1 MALKLSQPSIQGR
14 VAVGEKSEKGYPKK
28 LDYFVFT
35 KPFDEKTKSAP
46 KDAKMLAIMK
56 EKYKTDQPKEIH
68 VILVDHHPE
77 EVFFTAYMNYPGS
90 SCNCKGDGEKGVRTG
105 SDGTKVDVV
114 CNYDECK
121 FRWLKKDKGMLN
133 TCKPTGVLT
142 FLIPEAP
149 RAGGLWKFT
158 THSKMSIGKINEAL
172 WNIYNFRK
180 TLFGLKVILKVK
192 MVQISLNGQTQNVPT
207 VEVEVPFSLD
217 EIAEGA
223 GTKVGTLLDAQTKHI
238 QMGTLPNKEKLQELS
253 MEAEKLGNPNT
264 TSEKVLDVQI
274 VDNSTISESVV
285 SSEQEPEFD
294 F

>member
-14 VAVGEKSEKGYPKK
+14 VAVGERSEKGFPKK

-35 KPFDEKTKSAP
+35 KPYDEKTKSAP

-90 SCNCKGDGEKGVRTG
+90 SCNCKGDGETALRIG

-121 FRWLKKDKGMLN
+121 FRWLKKEKGLLN
-133 TCKPTGVLT
+133 TCKPTGVMT

-149 RAGGLWKFT
+149 MAGGLWKFS

-180 TLFGLKVILKVK
+180 TLFGLKVKLKVK
-192 MVQISLNGQTQNVPT
+192 MVQVSLNGQTQNVPT

-217 EIAEGA
+217 AIAQGA
-223 GTKVGTLLDAQTKHI
+223 GTSVGTLMDAQAKHI
-238 QMGTLPNKEKLQELS
+238 QMGALPNTTKLQELS
-253 MEAEKLGNPNT
+253 MEAESLGNPNT
-264 TSEKVLDVQI
+264 PDEKIVDAQI
-274 VDNSTISESVV
+274 VDDPTGSAPTSVG
-285 SSEQEPEFD
+285 EPEPEFD